1 MRTVKYS
8 PRCGKR
14 RKERN
19 VLLSAARSLRIGAA
33 LLLAVTAVL
42 VAGAGTARAQ
52 AADSASCVGIELSGI
67 SPPGTSTEF
76 PGGAKELTVF
86 TREFAGAAGITPGAI
101 VSFVAS
107 LHEGSHEAC
116 DEAIFGD

>member
-1 MRTVKYS
+1 V
-8 PRCGKR
+8 
-14 RKERN
+14 
-19 VLLSAARSLRIGAA
+19 VLSAARSLRMAA
-33 LLLAVTAVL
+33 AVVLAVAAVL

-52 AADSASCVGIELSGI
+52 AAGSASCVGIELSEI

-76 PGGAKELTVF
+76 PGGANQLAAFV
-86 TREFAGAAGITPGAI
+86 REFASGLGVPPGAI

-116 DEAIFGD
+116 DEATD